1 MAEQFKFELVSPA
14 KILFSDSAVSV
25 VLPGSEGEMTVM
37 GNHSPL
43 ISTLKPGVIT
53 VSTANG
59 ATDRFVVYGGVADIK
74 PDVCTVLAEAA
85 VHRDQIDMEDIAKR
99 VEDARKA
106 VASAESDQHRF
117 DAEALLANLSHLE
130 HTLKN

>member
-14 KILFSDSAVSV
+14 SILFSEPAVSV
-25 VLPGSEGEMTVM
+25 VLPGTEGEMTVM

-43 ISTLKPGVIT
+43 IVTLKPGIIT
-53 VSTANG
+53 VTNANSG
-59 ATDRFVVYGGVADIK
+59 TDHFVVFGGVADIT
-74 PDVCTVLAEAA
+74 PDACIVLAEAA
-85 VHRDQIDMEDIAKR
+85 ILRDDVDMEDLAARIAK
-99 VEDARKA
+99 ARS
-106 VASAESDQHRF
+106 VVSTAESDQHRF